1 LRNGECPEGALA
13 PLVRTEAT
21 EGGGGGG
28 AAGAAGAHCQPG
40 RAEGVP
46 VAHRGQAAPGLVGH
60 PGAGTAH
67 RAYARGDY
75 RQVSKSTIILI
86 AAALTYFV
94 SPIDAIF
101 DSLPLGGFLDDAAV
115 LAWVVSEVRA
125 EIEAF
130 RLWEAMSVNPA
141 LPSVPPTL
149 PPTSSAA

>member
-1 LRNGECPEGALA
+1 MANALKARWRRWFERKQRRAVVAVEQPVQLERTANQAEQKAFRSPTGGKLRQAWA
-13 PLVRTEAT
+13 DIQVLVRLT
-21 EGGGGGG
+21 
-28 AAGAAGAHCQPG
+28 
-40 RAEGVP
+40 
-46 VAHRGQAAPGLVGH
+46 
-60 PGAGTAH
+60 

-86 AAALTYFV
+86 VAALTYFV

-115 LAWVVSEVRA
+115 LAWVISEVRA

-130 RLWEAMSVNPA
+130 RLWETTSVSPA
-141 LPSVPPTL
+141 LPSAPPTL

>member
-1 LRNGECPEGALA
+1 MANALKARWRRWFERKQRRAEVAVEQPVQLERTANQAEQKAFRSPTVGKLRQAWSDIQV
-13 PLVRTEAT
+13 LVRLT
-21 EGGGGGG
+21 
-28 AAGAAGAHCQPG
+28 
-40 RAEGVP
+40 
-46 VAHRGQAAPGLVGH
+46 
-60 PGAGTAH
+60 

-101 DSLPLGGFLDDAAV
+101 DHLPLGGFLDDAAV

-130 RLWEAMSVNPA
+130 RLWEATVVNPA

>member
-1 LRNGECPEGALA
+1 MANALKARWRRWFERKQRRAEVAVEQPVQLERTANQAEQKAFRSPTVGKLRQAWSDIQV
-13 PLVRTEAT
+13 LVRLT
-21 EGGGGGG
+21 
-28 AAGAAGAHCQPG
+28 
-40 RAEGVP
+40 
-46 VAHRGQAAPGLVGH
+46 
-60 PGAGTAH
+60 

-101 DSLPLGGFLDDAAV
+101 DHLPLGGFLDDAAV

-130 RLWEAMSVNPA
+130 RAWEATSVNPA

>member
-1 LRNGECPEGALA
+1 MANALKARWRRWFERKQRRAVVAVEQPVQLERTANQAEQKAFRSPTVGKLRQAWSDIQV
-13 PLVRTEAT
+13 LVRLT
-21 EGGGGGG
+21 
-28 AAGAAGAHCQPG
+28 
-40 RAEGVP
+40 
-46 VAHRGQAAPGLVGH
+46 
-60 PGAGTAH
+60 

-101 DSLPLGGFLDDAAV
+101 DHLPLGGFLDDAAV

-130 RLWEAMSVNPA
+130 RLWEATSVNAA

>member
-1 LRNGECPEGALA
+1 MANALKARWRRWFERKQRRAVVAVEQPVQLERTANQAEQKAFRSPTVGKLRQAWSDIQV
-13 PLVRTEAT
+13 LVRLT
-21 EGGGGGG
+21 
-28 AAGAAGAHCQPG
+28 
-40 RAEGVP
+40 
-46 VAHRGQAAPGLVGH
+46 
-60 PGAGTAH
+60 

-101 DSLPLGGFLDDAAV
+101 DHLPLGGFLDDAAV

-130 RLWEAMSVNPA
+130 RLWEATTVNPA